1 MHWFRFLE
9 KRSNCKLSKP
19 LNDMKNLIQE
29 KRDSLEMFIREQM
42 VGPNGCRGRFSLEM
56 EGSKT
61 FDGEIINTTPGSI
74 YSTAVLF
81 PRKAVG
87 LFDDIEAPA
96 NPDAEEGEDIS
107 TNGEEEDVRLRSD
120 SNELNGALGNDVDDE
135 DVYSLSRRF
144 PNTIGIS
151 CCLIPEADITKDVKI
166 SVSGRYYTKIVRD
179 DKQRVQVIIKEN
191 LKEFEQFF
199 TEHPILHQ
207 YFVYSSGKLKIKAI
221 PANDVSKIREMLR
234 SINMD
239 CASHVAMID
248 GAADPIFLTIPESY
262 RFLLSYREVLFNKWL
277 NRIHFEE
284 DGQGNEIASYLDEE
298 EKKQIENQLKKVE
311 VYETIMSYF
320 DSLTELYDYKGFGFW
335 QSHDFNTTID
345 LARLEKDNGFS
356 AKKIYK
362 PSDHDCLNHFF
373 SVQVADKVNLALSA
387 WLQITRNSKDK
398 TDKNLYLKVLVV
410 NDSTPFRETNKNY
423 FSIVNEEVN
432 KLCFFGI
439 RIDLE
444 SDALNSYHADNTYN
458 DVNKDEDKLNF
469 LYRSIYDYG
478 VGHLCSVDWEKNSE
492 DKVNHIWSEFLPS
505 FETPD
510 IEPVPRKKHADYIE
524 EGDKCIPQPYLT
536 DNKCL
541 QFKYLSTFSDA
552 SDADIISGLNEFIN
566 LYEEWISENKSRI
579 TEVKDKMFA
588 SENLSKC
595 ENDMQ
600 RMRANVENILMGNKE
615 NMHCFRLMNSAMF
628 MQLWHNKKDNQR
640 IVVTEDT
647 YLDEDFYNDAN
658 DNIFPS
664 TPHAAWRPFQLAF
677 ILLNLDGIIQHPEDT
692 GWTKRND
699 LVDLVWFPTGGGKTE
714 AYLGIIALC
723 IIYRRRKFKEQG
735 LGVAA
740 IMRYT
745 LRLLTTQQFQR
756 ALRLILALEQIRR
769 WGKQQQKFDLGKEA
783 ISIGLYVGDKS
794 LPNKEEGLDEESIKW
809 NNREE
814 GENKT
819 KIPLDKC
826 PWCGSKL
833 KYSSSKKRYFCS
845 NENDS
850 CTFSDEL
857 PVRLC
862 DDYIYKSPPTLLFGT
877 VDKFASIAHRVST
890 KRAEENNDSRR
901 IFGQGINCLPPDLII
916 QDELH
921 LLLGPL
927 GSAVSLFECA
937 IDRLCTRDDG
947 TRPKIISST
956 ATTRNTELQI
966 RALYDRGLNIFPH
979 NGCDY
984 DDSFFAFYKREKKDG
999 HVEFLSKRKYIGI
1012 MPTGRTQMTTQM
1024 RLAAILLVH
1033 RAIFEAEHSKDSGFE
1048 FVANNYYSII
1058 SYFNSLKEVGKTDAM
1073 FYTEYSKYVRRL
1085 FKRVMHYGNLLEC
1098 FYSMNELKEA
1108 ELSGRLTGAEVNE
1121 KFAEVGQDWSIE
1133 KRLPHKEKGLWVKGT
1148 TPPDY
1153 ILATNM
1159 ISVGL
1164 DVGRFNT
1171 IIMNSMPRNIAEYIQ
1186 ASSRV
1191 AREQKGLV
1199 LTLHNPYRSRDVSH
1213 YEKFREF
1220 HEKLY
1225 FYVEPISITP
1235 FSMKSIEKYLAL
1247 YLAAI
1252 VRHSFNKLADRKS
1265 AGRINEGD
1273 LSRQIKEMVIEYFD
1287 KRYERMQ
1294 RPGVS
1299 LLERGLLTSE
1309 LKDNIIKFVDE
1320 ALRQWEEKAN
1330 ETEGLVY
1337 YNTQYQNTSAL
1348 FSVPADYDDSKGENL
1363 WTVPQSLRIVEPEAV
1378 LHVKVGNDGN

>member
-1 MHWFRFLE
+1 
-9 KRSNCKLSKP
+9 
-19 LNDMKNLIQE
+19 MKNLIQE
-29 KRDSLEMFIREQM
+29 KRDSLETFIREQM

-56 EGSKT
+56 EENKP
-61 FDGEIINTTPGSI
+61 FEGEIINTTPGSI

-87 LFDDIEAPA
+87 LFNDEESSN
-96 NPDAEEGEDIS
+96 NPKAEDGEEIS
-107 TNGEEEDVRLRSD
+107 TNGEEYDGILRSD
-120 SNELNGALGNDVDDE
+120 SNDQNGAIGNDVDDE

-151 CCLIPEADITKDVKI
+151 CCLLPDTDISKDVQI
-166 SVSGRYYTKIVRD
+166 AVSGRYYTKIIRG

-191 LKEFEQFF
+191 IQEFEEFF
-199 TEHPILHQ
+199 TEHPVLHQ
-207 YFVYSSGKLKIKAI
+207 YFVYSSGILKIKAI
-221 PANDVSKIREMLR
+221 QDKDISKIREMLR

-239 CASHVAMID
+239 CASCVAMID
-248 GAADPIFLTIPESY
+248 EEPDPIFLKIPESY

-277 NRIHFEE
+277 NRIQYEE
-284 DGQGNEIASYLDEE
+284 DGKGNEIASYLNEV
-298 EKKQIENQLKKVE
+298 EKKKIENQLKKVE

-320 DSLTELYDYKGFGFW
+320 ESITELYDYKGFGFW
-335 QSHDFNTTID
+335 QSHEFKSTIRLNELKKRNTLST
-345 LARLEKDNGFS
+345 KT
-356 AKKIYK
+356 IYK
-362 PSDHDCLNHFF
+362 PYGDEGDDCLNHFF
-373 SVQVADKVNLALSA
+373 SVEIADNVNIALSA
-387 WLQITRNSKDK
+387 WLQVTRNSKDK

-410 NDSTPFRETNKNY
+410 NDSTPFRETNKNH

-444 SDALNSYHADNTYN
+444 SEALCSYRADNTYN
-458 DVNKDEDKLNF
+458 DVNKDEEKLNF
-469 LYRSIYDYG
+469 LYRSIDDYA

-492 DKVNHIWSEFLPS
+492 GEVNHIWTEFIPS
-505 FETPD
+505 YETPD
-510 IEPVPRKKHADYIE
+510 IEPVPRKKYSDYYTE
-524 EGDKCIPQPYLT
+524 KGETEVPQPYLS
-536 DNKCL
+536 DDKCL
-541 QFKYLSTFSDA
+541 QFKYLSTFSEATD
-552 SDADIISGLNEFIN
+552 SDIISGLNEFIE
-566 LYEEWISENKSRI
+566 LYGDWISENKSRI
-579 TEVKDKMFA
+579 TDAKDKVFA
-588 SENLSKC
+588 DENLSKC
-595 ENDMQ
+595 ENDML
-600 RMRANVENILMGNKE
+600 RMRTNVENILKDREE

-628 MQLWHNKKDNQR
+628 MQLWHNKKNNQR
-640 IVVTEDT
+640 IIVEKDPI
-647 YLDEDFYNDAN
+647 LDEGFYKEAKD
-658 DNIFPS
+658 DIFPS
-664 TPHAAWRPFQLAF
+664 SPHAAWRPFQLAF
-677 ILLNLDGIIQHPEDT
+677 ILLNLDGIIQHPDDK

-723 IIYRRRKFKEQG
+723 IIYRRRKYQEQG
-735 LGVAA
+735 SGVAA

-769 WGKQQQKFDLGKEA
+769 WGKRQPEFDLGKDA

-794 LPNKEEGLDEESIKW
+794 LPNKEEGLDQESIKW

-826 PWCGSKL
+826 PWCGSRL
-833 KYSSSKKRYFCS
+833 KYSSSKKKYFCS
-845 NENDS
+845 NDNDS

-862 DDYIYKSPPTLLFGT
+862 DDHIYKSPPALLFGT

-890 KRAEENNDSRR
+890 KRTEENNDSRR
-901 IFGQGINCLPPDLII
+901 IFGQGLNCLPPDLII

-937 IDRLCTRDDG
+937 IDQLCSREDG

-999 HVEFLSKRKYIGI
+999 REVFVSKRKYIGI

-1033 RAIFEAEHSKDSGFE
+1033 RAIFEAEHSKDAGFE

-1133 KRLPHKEKGLWVKGT
+1133 KRLPHKEKGVWVRGT

-1213 YEKFREF
+1213 YEKFKEF

-1252 VRHSFNKLADRKS
+1252 VRHSFSNLADRKS
-1265 AGRINEGD
+1265 ASRINEGD
-1273 LSRQIKEMVIEYFD
+1273 FSNQIKQMVVEYFD

-1294 RPGVS
+1294 RPNIS
-1299 LLERGLLTSE
+1299 PLEKGLLTSE
-1309 LKDNIIKFVDE
+1309 LKDNIIKFVDK
-1320 ALRQWEEKAN
+1320 ALKQWEDKAN
-1330 ETEGLVY
+1330 ETEDLVY
-1337 YNTQYQNTSAL
+1337 YNAQFRNTSAL
-1348 FSVPADYDDSKGENL
+1348 FTVPADYDDSKGENL

>member
-1 MHWFRFLE
+1 M
-9 KRSNCKLSKP
+9 N
-19 LNDMKNLIQE
+19 NLIE
-29 KRDSLEMFIREQM
+29 IKRNSLETFIREQM
-42 VGPNGCRGRFSLEM
+42 IGPNGCRGRFSIEM
-56 EGSKT
+56 EEDKP
-61 FDGEIINTTPGSI
+61 FEGEVINTTPGSI

-81 PRKAVG
+81 PPKAQG
-87 LFDDIEAPA
+87 MFSPQESSADSESGDEI
-96 NPDAEEGEDIS
+96 IS
-107 TNGEEEDVRLRSD
+107 TDGQEDDGELLRSD
-120 SNELNGALGNDVDDE
+120 SNEQNGDLGSDVDDE

-144 PNTIGIS
+144 PNTVGIS
-151 CCLIPEADITKDVKI
+151 CCLIPDASLEKDVEIKI
-166 SVSGRYYTKIVRD
+166 SGRYYTKIV
-179 DKQRVQVIIKEN
+179 KNNKLRVQVQIIDNKT
-191 LKEFEQFF
+191 EFERFF
-199 TEHPILHQ
+199 IENPILHKF
-207 YFVYSSGKLKIKAI
+207 YIYKDGKLKIRKKK
-221 PANDVSKIREMLR
+221 NDEVSQVKEMLR
-234 SINMD
+234 TMNMN
-239 CASHVAMID
+239 CAAKIATID
-248 GAADPIFLTIPESY
+248 GELDPIFVQIPKGY
-262 RFLLSYREVLFNKWL
+262 RFLLSYREVLFNKYL
-277 NRIHFEE
+277 NHVHYERDNDDH
-284 DGQGNEIASYLDEE
+284 EISSYLNDEE
-298 EKKQIENQLKKVE
+298 KQRVLDQLAKVE
-311 VYETIMSYF
+311 MFETFMSYF
-320 DSLTELYDYKGFGFW
+320 DSLIELYDHKSFGFW
-335 QSHDFNTTID
+335 QSHNFSASLN
-345 LARLEKDNGFS
+345 LAGIKSESNSSVKKIFKPKDNE
-356 AKKIYK
+356 
-362 PSDHDCLNHFF
+362 CLNHFF
-373 SVQVADKVNLALSA
+373 EVKVDKDKSIALSA

-398 TDKNLYLKVLVV
+398 TDNNQYLKILIV
-410 NDSTPFRETNKNY
+410 NDSTAFKESPKNY

-439 RIDLE
+439 NIDLK
-444 SDALNSYHADNTYN
+444 SNFLCQYHEGNTYN

-469 LYRSIYDYG
+469 LYRSISDYG
-478 VGHLCSVDWEKNSE
+478 VGHLCSVDWEKDSE
-492 DKVNHIWSEFLPS
+492 GNVSHIWSEFIPS

-510 IEPVPRKKHADYIE
+510 IEPVPRKKFGQYIDS
-524 EGDKCIPQPYLT
+524 GDKTIPQPYMT
-536 DNKCL
+536 DDKCL

-552 SDADIISGLNEFIN
+552 TDAEIISGLKDFVN
-566 LYEEWISENKSRI
+566 LYEDWIVENEARI
-579 TEVKDKMFA
+579 TNPKDKEFA
-588 SENLSKC
+588 LSNLSKC
-595 ENDMQ
+595 KNDMQ
-600 RMRANVENILMGNKE
+600 RMKDNIDNILSISKE
-615 NMHCFRLMNSAMF
+615 NMFCFRLMNSAMF

-640 IVVTEDT
+640 IIIEEDPN
-647 YLDEDFYNDAN
+647 LNEAFYRQAK

-664 TPHAAWRPFQLAF
+664 SPHAAWRPFQLAF
-677 ILLNLDGIIQHPEDT
+677 ILLNLDGIINHPQDN
-692 GWTKRND
+692 GWKKRND

-723 IIYRRRKFKEQG
+723 IIYRRKTYGENG
-735 LGVAA
+735 YGVAA

-769 WGKQQQKFDLGKEA
+769 WGKKKEEYNLGAKP
-783 ISIGLYVGDKS
+783 ISIGLYVGANS
-794 LPNKEEGLDEESIKW
+794 LPNKVEGKDGLDEESIKW

-814 GENKT
+814 GQNKT
-819 KIPLDKC
+819 KIPLDRC

-833 KYSSSKKRYFCS
+833 KYSSRKKIYFCS

-862 DDYIYKSPPTLLFGT
+862 DEHIYKEPPTLLFGT
-877 VDKFASIAHRVST
+877 VDKFAAIAHRVST
-890 KRAEENNDSRR
+890 KKNEENKDSRR

-937 IDRLCTRDDG
+937 IDQLCTREDG

-966 RALYDRGLNIFPH
+966 RALYDRDLNIFPH
-979 NGCDY
+979 NGIDY
-984 DDSFFAFYKREKKDG
+984 DDSFFAFYKREKIDG
-999 HVEFLSKRKYIGI
+999 QEKYISKRKYIGI

-1033 RAIFEAEHSKDSGFE
+1033 RAIFEAEHSREEGFE
-1048 FVANNYYSII
+1048 FAANNYYSII
-1058 SYFNSLKEVGKTDAM
+1058 SYFNSLKEVGKTDAL

-1085 FKRVMHYGNLLEC
+1085 FKRVMPFGNLLEC
-1098 FYSMNELKEA
+1098 FYSMNELNEA

-1121 KFAEVGQDWSIE
+1121 KFAEVGQDWSVE
-1133 KRLPHKEKGLWVKGT
+1133 KRLPHKEKEDWVKGT

-1164 DVGRFNT
+1164 DVARFNT

-1199 LTLHNPYRSRDVSH
+1199 LTLHNPFRSRDVSH

-1235 FSMKSIEKYLAL
+1235 FSKKSIEKYLAL

-1252 VRHSFNKLADRKS
+1252 VRHSYNNLADRNS
-1265 AGRINEGD
+1265 AGKIND
-1273 LSRQIKEMVIEYFD
+1273 SNLSSQIKQMVADYFNQ
-1287 KRYERMQ
+1287 RYERMQ
-1294 RPGVS
+1294 RPEIS
-1299 LLERGLLTSE
+1299 QLEKGLLTPE
-1309 LKDNIIKFVDE
+1309 LRDNVIQFVDK
-1320 ALRQWEEKAN
+1320 AISQWEAKAH
-1330 ETEGLVY
+1330 EVEGLVY
-1337 YNTQYQNTSAL
+1337 NSTQYQNSAAL
-1348 FSVPADYDDSKGENL
+1348 FSIPAGYEESNADNL

-1378 LHVKVGNDGN
+1378 LHIRVGNDGN